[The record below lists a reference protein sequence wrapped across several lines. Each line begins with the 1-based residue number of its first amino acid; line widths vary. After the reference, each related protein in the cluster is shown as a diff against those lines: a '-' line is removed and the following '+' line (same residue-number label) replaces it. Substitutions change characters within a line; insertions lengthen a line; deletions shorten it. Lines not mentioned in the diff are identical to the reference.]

1 MDYNELQKYI
11 EENNVDLPE
20 DGDEIDFNVI
30 DIDNV
35 NAQDS
40 KEIKKISEWEVLTPT
55 GWSDFSSIK
64 KITKPYCYEIK
75 LSNGKELTGSPYHKI
90 KMLDDSFQY
99 LKFVK
104 KGDLLVSG
112 SKIISKKKI
121 VKEIELFDL
130 LDVEKG
136 SEYFTNEIV
145 SSNCAAISWM
155 TDIWASAGL
164 TLTRSQGS
172 CIIISCV
179 TDDTYV
185 FTDNGIQQIK
195 DFIPEDIDCSKKQTC
210 EIEQYNVR
218 GKDIKRQ
225 GSLFHVN
232 GYCDT
237 RKITTSFNS
246 VESSNEHKYWSYKN
260 GEYQWTK
267 AKELEVGD
275 WLCHQYGTDCWG
287 NNDDISDFV
296 NKLGNGRKEVNIPN
310 FLTPDWCYFLGL
322 YITKGSSSHKSITIS
337 CGDGITEIF
346 DKLGLS
352 YYKNPSNIGVSYEIC
367 RKILIEFLEY
377 LGFDLSY
384 TASKKQIPKRL
395 MSISKENMKALLQ
408 GIFDGDGY
416 STIKKNRVGIN
427 LKSPLLI
434 EQIRIILSNFGILS
448 LLSIIPVEKMN
459 SYYSKKGIVH
469 RFDSH
474 NLEIDGFFATK
485 FHDEI
490 GFRLERKANTRKSNK
505 EVFARP
511 IPSGMKIVRE
521 LCKIGKTSVD
531 TIRTKHKIYIHYNSN
546 PGRANIEKLINHIS
560 STNEDFLNNERVKEI
575 QDKVLIENSVWTQI
589 KSIEEKQNYTYDFS
603 LPETN
608 DVNWCHSVVYNSII
622 SHNTPKGSQG
632 WYFDQYTNAEE
643 NGWNII
649 DAHWTE
655 HPIYNLGLYRWK
667 IDKNHPDGGTLEF
680 MNGDSWPDM
689 TNKKNVQR
697 YKCKCKEEYNFIKDG
712 KIRSPWYDIE
722 AKKLGP
728 RLTRCELDCS
738 FAGSGG
744 EVLDPEVIREH
755 ELIAKD
761 IPQINEVKSGPY
773 KNYKQYKPYVEG
785 CKYILVSDVATGDGS
800 DYSTFVIINLTTFEI
815 VATYKDQFETTK
827 FAEIIFEKAK
837 EYGKALVIIEHQFGL
852 SVLLVLRDF
861 YKYTNIFYS
870 TLKKDDP
877 TTKDK
882 KRKIGFWQSEK
893 TRALGGDKLEEV
905 LRTKEL
911 IIPCTMII
919 NEMYTWVWSK
929 RGRRDHAEGKH
940 DDLLMSL
947 TMACFYI
954 FFIERKQADYR
965 DGMLK
970 TIERNFVNLGS
981 TYSDD
986 SYFDQ
991 LLE

>member
-1 MDYNELQKYI
+1 MKKY
-11 EENNVDLPE
+11 
-20 DGDEIDFNVI
+20 
-30 DIDNV
+30 
-35 NAQDS
+35 
-40 KEIKKISEWEVLTPT
+40 KEINKWEVLTPT
-55 GWSDFSSIK
+55 GWSKFDGVLNTQQEK
-64 KITKPYCYEIK
+64 YIK
-75 LSNGKELTGSPYHKI
+75 LTFSDNSNLECSFDHKI
-90 KMLDDSFQY
+90 KMINNRKKEAIK
-99 LKFVK
+99 LKEGDVLFSKVTVTNKEIIDQPTELYELINVK
-104 KGDLLVSG
+104 KRHDYYTNNIVSG
-112 SKIISKKKI
+112 
-121 VKEIELFDL
+121 
-130 LDVEKG
+130 
-136 SEYFTNEIV
+136 
-145 SSNCAAISWM
+145 NCAAISWM

-246 VESSNEHKYWSYKN
+246 VESSHEHKYWSYKN

-287 NNDDISDFV
+287 NNDDISDFT

-310 FLTPDWCYFLGL
+310 YLTPDWCYFLGL
-322 YITKGSSSHKSITIS
+322 YIAEGSSISTNKGHRGIIIS

-346 DKLGLS
+346 DKLNLKYALETEKEVKHQINS
-352 YYKNPSNIGVSYEIC
+352 IV
-367 RKILIEFLEY
+367 LVEFLQY

-448 LLSIIPVEKMN
+448 LLSIIPVKKMN

-490 GFRLERKANTRKSNK
+490 GFRLKRKANTRKSNK
-505 EVFARP
+505 EVFTRP
-511 IPSGMKIVRE
+511 IPNGMKIVRE

-546 PGRANIEKLINHIS
+546 PGSANIEKLINHIS
-560 STNEDFLNNERVKEI
+560 STNEDFLTNERVKEI

-608 DVNWCHSVVYNSII
+608 DVNWCHSVAYNSII

-667 IDKNHPDGGTLEF
+667 IDKTHPDEGYLEF

-689 TNKKNVQR
+689 SNKKNVQR

-712 KIRSPWYDIE
+712 RIRSPWYDIE

-761 IPQINEVKSGPY
+761 IQQINEVKSGPY
-773 KNYKQYKPYVEG
+773 RNYRQYKPYVEG

-800 DYSTFVIINLTTFEI
+800 DYSTFVIFNLTTFEI

-827 FAEIIFEKAK
+827 FAEVIFEKAK
-837 EYGKALVIIEHQFGL
+837 EYGKALVIVEHQFGL
-852 SVLLVLRDF
+852 SVLLTLRDT

-882 KRKIGFWQSEK
+882 RRKIGFWQSEK
-893 TRALGGDKLEEV
+893 TRSLGGDKLEEV
-905 LRTKEL
+905 LRTKE
-911 IIPCTMII
+911 IVIPCSMII
-919 NEMYTWVWSK
+919 NEMYSWVWSK

-940 DDLLMSL
+940 DDLLMAL
-947 TMACFYI
+947 TILMFYV
-954 FFIERKQADYR
+954 FYIERKQADYR
-965 DGMLK
+965 EGMMK